1 MKIEEKTVFTALHIE
16 FTSIDE
22 VRELQAILAKVE
34 DPLKN
39 IRNIRDTC
47 MGITG
52 VPMSGLYSGIIRRMH
67 P

>member
-1 MKIEEKTVFTALHIE
+1 
-16 FTSIDE
+16 